1 MLSFMWTV
9 LIGLLA
15 GAVAKMIMPGKQN
28 FGWLLTAVLGV
39 AGSLLATFGG
49 QMLGWYQGG
58 QGAGFIASV
67 VGAIAVLFI
76 YGKVVAG
83 KATSIENKS

>member
-1 MLSFMWTV
+1 MFSFMWTV

-15 GAVAKMIMPGKQN
+15 GAVAKMIMPGNQN
-28 FGWLLTAVLGV
+28 LGWLLTAVLGV

-67 VGAIAVLFI
+67 VGAIVVLFV
-76 YGKVVAG
+76 YGKVAG
-83 KATSIENKS
+83 GKVPAIEKK

>member
-1 MLSFMWTV
+1 MFSFMWTV

-15 GAVAKMIMPGKQN
+15 GAVAKMIMPGNQN
-28 FGWLLTAVLGV
+28 LGWLLTAVLGV

-67 VGAIAVLFI
+67 VGAIVVLFV
-76 YGKVVAG
+76 YGKVAG
-83 KATSIENKS
+83 GKVPTIEKK